1 MQANWGKNVRLP
13 FSSSSTI
20 VTEPFQ
26 IIHSDI
32 WTSPVLS
39 NSGYKY
45 YLLSLITSLTTYGF
59 IHYIEKVIHM
69 LNIFTFQLMYALN
82 SAHQ

>member
-1 MQANWGKNVRLP
+1 MQANWGKNIRLP

-32 WTSPVLS
+32 WTSPVS
-39 NSGYKY
+39 SVSGFKY
-45 YLLSLITSLTTYGF
+45 YLLFLDNFS
-59 IHYIEKVIHM
+59 HYIWVYPLRRKSDI
-69 LNIFTFQLMYALN
+69 FQLVYVLIVFIE
-82 SAHQ
+82 